1 MKFNK
6 NLGMLL
12 LGAWL
17 ILTGGLQ
24 LLDSSLPGQEI
35 LMPALAVVAG
45 VLVVVG
51 K

>member
-17 ILTGGLQ
+17 ILTGALP
-24 LLDSSLPGQEI
+24 LLNVSFSGQPL
-35 LMPALAVVAG
+35 LMQALAVVAG
-45 VLVVVG
+45 VLVIVG